1 MYKIATSEI
10 IALGTLLNTLW
21 GPEREG
27 NLKARE
33 YMSLYGS
40 CLAVQ

>member
-1 MYKIATSEI
+1 MYKIATSESH
-10 IALGTLLNTLW
+10 NTLW
-21 GPEREG
+21 GPEQEG

-33 YMSLYGS
+33 YMCLYGS